1 MITGLIIAIVF
12 AFGALICYAAVYV
25 SARAE
30 RMSERY
36 REEREHELHGQNN
49 DNDNWHRLHL

>member
-12 AFGALICYAAVYV
+12 AFTGLILYACCYV

-36 REEREHELHGQNN
+36 REEHGHEFHGQDN
-49 DNDNWHRLHL
+49 DNDN